1 MSDEIDGVLRGL
13 GVASLHAA
21 AAPLM
26 PGRAKPGLP
35 DQPAEWSA
43 SDSGGFGWD
52 IAYHSQFWYRMP
64 TVIGVVIDGSQAGS
78 GTYAIVIQTMA
89 SEYVQDFPR
98 LQETVTDGRLANV
111 FFRREQ
117 LFQLQDALRRNEDDI
132 LDGILK
138 DSGNTPAEALA
149 ELYMTASTLK
159 SLHDQLKPN
168 EELELEYRVANGQ
181 DAPATRVGVGIVV
194 IVPQRHTFVYSALAP
209 LCSAIA
215 AGNCAVV
222 VVSRTPKL
230 E

>member
-64 TVIGVVIDGSQAGS
+64 TGIGVVIDGSQAGS

-194 IVPQRHTFVYSALAP
+194 IVPQRHTFVYSAIAP